1 LKALDLLAEIGG
13 RLGYLDAELE
23 YSANIH
29 TLIGRA
35 QRLLQRY
42 KLAQPWCVY
51 LALILSELAETRLE
65 AVLNRLHLPNDQKSI
80 IQKGLAIQAQLPQI
94 NDGMDVRVVKNSQ
107 VYHLLKGKPEE
118 SLAIAYCLTSP
129 GAPLRRLIRLY
140 LEHLEQ
146 VAIEL
151 SGTDLV
157 DMGFK
162 QGPGIGKTLHLLLD
176 AKLDGE
182 IKSRDDEVKFVKTL
196 MASI

>member
-1 LKALDLLAEIGG
+1 LLAEIGG

-23 YSANIH
+23 YSAHIRL
-29 TLIGRA
+29 LIRRA

-51 LALILSELAETRLE
+51 LALLLSELADTRLE

-80 IQKGLAIQAQLPQI
+80 IQKGLAIQAQLPQV

-118 SLAIAYCLTSP
+118 SLAIAACLTSP

-162 QGPGIGKTLHLLLD
+162 QGPEIGKTLNLLLD
-176 AKLDGE
+176 AKLDGQ

-196 MASI
+196 MVTG